1 MKSKQTA
8 QAHAHTEHFILL
20 FQQLPHL
27 CVNILTN

>member
-1 MKSKQTA
+1 MKGKHAA
-8 QAHAHTEHFILL
+8 QLHAHTQHLILL